1 VNSLRPAALIV
12 VSYNSGSLLEENL
25 VGSGLAGVASIV
37 VVDNSTDPEE
47 AALISR
53 LAAAEG
59 WRLIVSGGNIGF
71 GAAVNRGAD
80 LALENG
86 AEVLLLLNP
95 DAMLAPESARTLIE
109 RASPDRIIAPK
120 VLDSRGGIWF
130 GGGYLDPA
138 RGIVRHAL
146 GARDWLTGAC
156 LAIDADAWR
165 SLGGFDETYFLYW
178 EDVDLSDRWRRLGGR
193 LEVLEDTVAVHAV
206 GGTQTGAHEGKSRA
220 YLYYNSRNRLIFALT
235 GQPLR
240 RWVSVLLRTP
250 AYSWRLCRRANPR
263 SVRDWARATSS
274 VVTGAVSGFRVVRSR
289 RSLVGSTGG

>member
-1 VNSLRPAALIV
+1 MSSQRPAALIV

-25 VGSGLAGVASIV
+25 AGSGLSGLASIV

-47 AALISR
+47 AAHISR
-53 LAAAEG
+53 LADAEG
-59 WRLIVSGGNIGF
+59 WRLIVSGANIGF
-71 GAAVNRGAD
+71 GAAVNRGAEF
-80 LALENG
+80 ALENG

-95 DAMLAPESARTLIE
+95 DALLSPDSARTLIAS
-109 RASPDRIIAPK
+109 ASPDRIIAPK

-178 EDVDLSDRWRRLGGR
+178 EDVDLSDRWKKLGGR
-193 LEVLEDTVAVHAV
+193 LEVLDDAVAVHAV
-206 GGTQTGAHEGKSRA
+206 GGTQTGAHAGKSQA
-220 YLYYNSRNRLIFALT
+220 YLYYNSRNRLIFALS
-235 GQPLR
+235 GQPPR
-240 RWVSVLLRTP
+240 RWATVLLRTP
-250 AYSWRLCRRANPR
+250 AYSWRLCRRSNPR

-274 VVTGAVSGFRVVRSR
+274 VVRGAVSGLRIARRR
-289 RSLVGSTGG
+289 RSAVGSTGG